1 MIPIGKTKTLIFLE
15 YQTLKSPVA
24 TAIDSIINSA
34 FSIQRSVF
42 SVQRSV
48 FSVQCSVF
56 SELSHINNLY
66 IRMYLFI
73 KDEHAIWE
81 ILVCFETVD
90 FICDDIVV

>member
-42 SVQRSV
+42 SVQ
-48 FSVQCSVF
+48 CSVF

-73 KDEHAIWE
+73 EDEHAIWE
-81 ILVCFETVD
+81 ILVCFETVYLVND
-90 FICDDIVV
+90 GVSV